1 MARRLELPSS
11 LSAQQALLLE
21 KLPGWNASQLEKI
34 LKSLEKKRIVILTYV
49 NPTDRKI
56 YLERLSA
63 IPVLNDKEKV
73 LWLRLRHFALAV
85 S

>member
-11 LSAQQALLLE
+11 ISAQQTLLLE
-21 KLPGWNASQLEKI
+21 KLPDWDASQLEKK
-34 LKSLEKKRIVILTYV
+34 LKSLEKKRIVVLTYV
-49 NPTDRKI
+49 NPNDRRI

-63 IPVLNDKEKV
+63 IPVLDDKEKV
-73 LWLRLRHFALAV
+73 LWLRLRSLVSAV